1 MDQEIFVQSRN
12 GLASRENGRERL
24 KRNSLV
30 ERFEVERKNAFERF
44 LKSSSSSSGKNGFV
58 GVTQIAEIIFVT
70 RDANFVRLKKVFE

>member
-44 LKSSSSSSGKNGFV
+44 LKSASSSGKNGFV